1 MFAIL
6 RFLWHATKG
15 SRLMPWRSPYLRWRM
30 ETFTGVKASEIDFKK
45 FVELTWDDRREFM
58 SYLQWVAEQDHEA
71 RVAARR
77 H

>member
-1 MFAIL
+1 
-6 RFLWHATKG
+6 
-15 SRLMPWRSPYLRWRM
+15 M